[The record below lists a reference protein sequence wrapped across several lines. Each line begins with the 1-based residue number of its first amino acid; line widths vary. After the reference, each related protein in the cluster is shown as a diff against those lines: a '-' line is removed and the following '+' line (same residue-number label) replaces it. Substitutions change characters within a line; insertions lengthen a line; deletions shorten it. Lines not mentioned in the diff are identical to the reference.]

1 MMYKNTH
8 TSEIHYF
15 QLQTHASGI
24 KKKKK
29 KNMKRTL
36 GFVFS
41 SARNC
46 TIFDYLHTAWF
57 YFIQY
62 QFLTMGLG
70 LIKITAEP
78 VNMTTSLGQEN
89 VVVIGRGGQINK
101 TAKLRK

>member
-1 MMYKNTH
+1 
-8 TSEIHYF
+8 
-15 QLQTHASGI
+15 
-24 KKKKK
+24 
-29 KNMKRTL
+29 MKRTL
-36 GFVFS
+36 GFFFS
-41 SARNC
+41 SAKNC
-46 TIFDYLHTAWF
+46 VPSLYLHTARF

-78 VNMTTSLGQEN
+78 VNMTTSLGHEN